1 MENLSGRLRHRD
13 AGMAGHTER
22 LLKQVIG
29 AGMTVSNT
37 LGAGYLEAVYRRA
50 LAVELIRSGISVDQ
64 ERPFRVMYRGE
75 MVGSYQADL
84 VISEQ
89 VIVETKVCE
98 GLTDAHVGQLLNYLK
113 CSGLRA
119 GLLMNFGKP
128 RMQFRRVVF

>member
-1 MENLSGRLRHRD
+1 METLSGGMRHRD
-13 AGMAGHTER
+13 AGMAAHTEE

-50 LAVELIRSGISVDQ
+50 LAVELICLDIPVDQ

-84 VISEQ
+84 VIAEQ
-89 VIVETKVCE
+89 VIVETKACE

>member
-1 MENLSGRLRHRD
+1 MENSPFRLRHQD
-13 AGMAGHTER
+13 AGIADSTER

-50 LAVELIRSGISVDQ
+50 LAVELICSGIPVDQ

-84 VISEQ
+84 VIAEQ
-89 VIVETKVCE
+89 VIVETKACE

-119 GLLMNFGKP
+119 GLLMNSGKP